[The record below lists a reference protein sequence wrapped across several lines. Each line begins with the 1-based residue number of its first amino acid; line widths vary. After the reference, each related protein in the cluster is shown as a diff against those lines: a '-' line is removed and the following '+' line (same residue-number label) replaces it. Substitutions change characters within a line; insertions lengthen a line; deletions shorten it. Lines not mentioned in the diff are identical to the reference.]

1 MTKHVVLQKKGSI
14 FGKGNITLGPI
25 LATKGRNGTSLTT
38 SLNDQ
43 IGKGGIRG
51 RERKRKD

>member
-51 RERKRKD
+51 RERKHKD